1 MTTSSDTVTSG
12 TTVTS
17 AATASFDINK
27 VDTKDLAEDV
37 AKAVK
42 GFQGDYTKKMQ
53 SLSDEKKKFEE
64 KQKTDGDW
72 NAWFTENKV
81 KIDRFN
87 AHEAKAEE
95 EDASVT
101 KNVTDDDDDGTGAIN
116 AIKQLEQNTN
126 KQNKEMNEAYSE
138 GFQMLVKLQA
148 LAANAEKE
156 GKPVPDPE
164 RVIKY
169 AKENGLIDVKK
180 AYEGAYSDEIL
191 EAKINKA
198 VTDARATWDAKNQTD
213 VLNQNMPQRREV
225 RKVLAKDRGK
235 K

>member
-1 MTTSSDTVTSG
+1 MVTSSDTVTSG
-12 TTVTS
+12 TTVT
-17 AATASFDINK
+17 AVATDDIEK
-27 VDTKDLAEDV
+27 VDVETLPEDV

-53 SLSDEKKKFEE
+53 ALADRVKEFED

-72 NAWFTENKV
+72 NAWFKENEV
-81 KIDRFN
+81 KINRFN

-101 KNVTDDDDDGTGAIN
+101 KNVTDDDDDGSGAIN
-116 AIKQLEQNTN
+116 AVKQLEKNTN
-126 KQNKEMNEAYSE
+126 EKTRQMETVFAE
-138 GFQMLVKLQA
+138 GFQMVVQLQA
-148 LAANAEKE
+148 LAVKAEKE

-169 AKENGLIDVKK
+169 AQDNGLVDVKK
-180 AYEGAYSDEIL
+180 AYEGAYSEEIL
-191 EAKINKA
+191 EGKINKA
-198 VTDARATWDAKNQTD
+198 VGDAKATWESKNQTD
-213 VLNQNMPQRREV
+213 VLNQNMPQGRTV

-235 K
+235 